1 MKNLVDLLQQSEREA
16 DFAPTVKLAESIM
29 QKKAPIN
36 THVQVHFE
44 SKKKKKTHKDLKSKD
59 THAEEPE
66 QSV

>member
-1 MKNLVDLLQQSEREA
+1 MDLLQQSEREA

-29 QKKAPIN
+29 QKKS
-36 THVQVHFE
+36 TYKYTCTGTFWKQ
-44 SKKKKKTHKDLKSKD
+44 KKKKKTHKDLKSKD

>member
-1 MKNLVDLLQQSEREA
+1 MDLLQQSEREA

-44 SKKKKKTHKDLKSKD
+44 SKKKKRHKDLKSKG